1 MGPTG
6 VRRPVR
12 PASGWRPG
20 RAPAVLAAL
29 VIAIAGCASP
39 TPTPPPSA
47 SSAATSPVPASTA
60 SAQPSLPAPTAS
72 PSGDPGA
79 WTPVEPSGLPQPA
92 TLVPTQMGGDTVART
107 TAFVLTSLSAST
119 SIELARRVVA
129 TPAVEFSVAGASDG
143 SAVLTPTVPLTPSTR
158 YRLSLVRADG
168 TVEASWLA
176 TASGPLRIASSIPG
190 DQATGVPL
198 NAGVEISFDQAGVTG
213 PALASHFSIS
223 PTVRGRFEAKGRS
236 VVFIPSA
243 ALKKAT
249 LYTVTISK
257 GLTVAGTGEQ
267 LERDQVIRFETG
279 GAPAANVWMRLPDAL
294 VDATP
299 RERASFAVDVSVHE
313 GNKMPTTIAVTAHR
327 LAGFD
332 AAVAAWRAI
341 SRTPEWTA
349 TGSKGPVAT
358 TGLTRVVSASLRL
371 HELQTGGQWVQLPRA
386 LASGWYI
393 VTARAGNYTRQLVLQ
408 VTDTATYSLV
418 TSTKTVVWVNDL
430 QTRQAVAGAT
440 ATLEGSTL
448 AGSTDANGLLQ
459 AVTPA
464 SVTDMRASTLAD
476 QPAEPLLVVTRG
488 GAKTF
493 RPIEHTSVC
502 AGCWS
507 DWRTAASGDTWW
519 SLLDTDRT
527 QYRQTDT
534 LHAFGVVRQRSTGT
548 APKQVSIALVAGYE
562 DDAHPIATASA
573 TADSRGMYSASLKFA
588 DLPTGQYRITAAVGD
603 ERVGETWVDVAIIR
617 KPAYTLSVT
626 TDRHAIITGQR
637 VKASVAAAFFD
648 GTPVAGVGL
657 TVGNADSGGV
667 VRTSTN
673 ASGQASGTIRLKQT
687 EDQNAVVSIDAT
699 PRLPEEAE
707 VAASSAVMVFA
718 GSAYIT
724 LDATAGKS
732 VVEVK
737 GAVNSVAFSRYEAA
751 GASFDT
757 VDPRGDPRAGA
768 AVELTVVAHTYVTR
782 QVGTAYNFITKQ
794 VEPKYEVTNRD
805 ITISHRTVRTAANGS
820 FRITAP
826 LRADAYGYAVEAVY
840 RDEAGRRIATSAWAQ
855 GFGVDATGDEAM
867 LMSTDGHADTH
878 EYAVGDTIGVK
889 FVGGAGQVGTPR
901 YLYTTLRQGLQ
912 SATISSAPAFE
923 TVFTA
928 ESVPNLWIAAAR
940 FNGSGYD
947 VVANDYWVGIDPRTR
962 TLEVALTTDK
972 SRYQP
977 GETAKVSIRTV
988 DPSGRP
994 VAASVFVRAVDEK
1007 LYAIGAADDE
1017 DPVRALYAPVSDGII
1032 GAAQSH
1038 TSPQHH
1044 YGQGGDTTGGGGDA
1058 GRSDFRDWL
1067 IAKVVQTDADGRG
1080 SVAIPL
1086 SDDLTSWR
1094 VVATA
1099 VDAKLNAGM
1108 AQANL
1113 AVGLPFFVDAVL
1125 APEYLSTD
1133 RPVLRVRSFG
1143 RQLPTGTHVTFT
1155 VSSDTLPLSAT
1166 TLTADAFASAYLT
1179 LPALTVGEQK
1189 LSIAA
1194 RAVVNGKTVSD
1205 AMVRTFTVV
1214 DHRATQMRTTRTV
1227 LTGATPV
1234 SAGTGMTQVV
1244 LVDAGRGRVIPVL
1257 EELAWPGGTSRAD
1270 EELAS
1275 ALANRVLKTEF
1286 SLPSVFEPDPAALST
1301 FATESGLAIVSWGSG
1316 DLDLTVLAAITHDPR
1331 LPRDAVASLIDDVAT
1346 DTHQSRAR
1354 RMLALAGQAAL
1365 GEPVLAQIR
1374 QAATA
1379 ADLTVEEQVDI
1390 ALAAFVT
1397 GDEALAGRLEQ
1408 QILAQHAVR
1417 RGGEVKL
1424 VLDGKSGP
1432 DATVL
1437 TARLAIVAAS
1447 LGDQVAADMDAWVA
1461 AHPSS
1466 TTLVVLERAL
1476 AASGWARRVPS
1487 ATAVA
1492 ALTVDGSRRD
1502 VTIDRGAAV
1511 QVQLTPAQAA
1521 TARVEPVSGP
1531 VLMVQTWDAG
1541 LTPSSLT
1548 APAGVTVTRTV
1559 SPSGAIGATDTLV
1572 VTYRV
1577 TLPRGERDHCW
1588 RLVDFVPSGL
1598 APVAWYGNAEMG
1610 RGMLSPTVIDGQRV
1624 EFCAGDIH
1632 YPTQS
1637 LRYLARVVTPGTFT
1651 WEPAVL
1657 QSTMDP
1663 KDGVIVPA
1671 TTITIRTPRG

>member
-1 MGPTG
+1 M
-6 VRRPVR
+6 
-12 PASGWRPG
+12 
-20 RAPAVLAAL
+20 
-29 VIAIAGCASP
+29 
-39 TPTPPPSA
+39 
-47 SSAATSPVPASTA
+47 
-60 SAQPSLPAPTAS
+60 
-72 PSGDPGA
+72 
-79 WTPVEPSGLPQPA
+79 EPSGLPQPA
-92 TLVPTQMGGDTVART
+92 TLVPTQTGGDTVART
-107 TAFVLTSLSAST
+107 TAFVLTSLTASS

-129 TPAVEFSVAGASDG
+129 TPAVEFSVTGASDG
-143 SAVLTPTVPLTPSTR
+143 SAVLTPAVPLTASTR
-158 YRLSLVRADG
+158 YRLSLVRTDG

-176 TASGPLRIASSIPG
+176 TASGPLHVTSSIPG
-190 DQATGVPL
+190 DQATAVPVT
-198 NAGVEISFDQAGVTG
+198 AGIEISFDQAGVTAA
-213 PALASHFSIS
+213 ALASHFSIS

-267 LERDQVIRFETG
+267 LERDEVIRFETG
-279 GAPAANVWMRLPDAL
+279 GAAQATVWLRLPDRL

-299 RERASFAVDVSVHE
+299 RERASIAVDVSVHE
-313 GNKMPTTIAVTAHR
+313 GHKMPTTVAVTAHR

-332 AAVAAWRAI
+332 AAVLAWRAI

-349 TGSKGPVAT
+349 IGSKEPVAT
-358 TGLTRVVSASLRL
+358 AGLTRVVSANLRL
-371 HELQTGGQWVQLPRA
+371 NELLSGSQWVQLPKA
-386 LASGWYI
+386 LPLGWYI
-393 VTARAGNYTRQLVLQ
+393 VTARAGNYARQLVLQ

-418 TSTKTVVWVNDL
+418 TTTKTVVWVNDL
-430 QTRQAVAGAT
+430 RTRLAVAGAT
-440 ATLEGSTL
+440 ATLDGSAL
-448 AGSTDANGLLQ
+448 AGSTDAHGLLK
-459 AVTPA
+459 ADTPA
-464 SVTDMRASTLAD
+464 SVIEAAGSTLVG
-476 QPAEPLLVVTRG
+476 QPLEPLLIVSRD

-493 RPIEHTSVC
+493 RPIEHASVC

-507 DWRTAASGDTWW
+507 DWRLGQSVDAWW

-534 LHAFGVVRQRSTGT
+534 LNAFGVIRQRATGS

-562 DDAHPIATASA
+562 DDAHPIATVVA
-573 TADSRGMYSASLKFA
+573 TADSRGMYRASLRFT
-588 DLPTGQYRITAAVGD
+588 DLPTGQYRVTATVGD
-603 ERVGETWVDVAIIR
+603 ERVGETWVDITIIR

-637 VKASVAAAFFD
+637 VKATVAAAFFD

-657 TVGNADSGGV
+657 TVGNADTGGA
-667 VRTSTN
+667 VRATTD
-673 ASGQASGTIRLKQT
+673 ASGQATATVPLKQT
-687 EDQNAVVSIDAT
+687 EDQKATVAVDAT

-707 VAASSAVMVFA
+707 LGASSPVVVFA

-751 GASFDT
+751 GAAIDT
-757 VDPRGDPRAGA
+757 VDPRGAPRAAA
-768 AVELTVVAHTYVTR
+768 AVELTLVAHTYVAR

-805 ITISHRTVRTAANGS
+805 ITLSHRTVRTAADGS
-820 FRITAP
+820 FRISAP
-826 LRADAYGYAVEAVY
+826 LRADAYGYQVEAVY

-855 GFGVDATGDEAM
+855 GFGIDVTGDEAM

-889 FVGGAGQVGTPR
+889 FVGGAAQPAADR
-901 YLYTTLRQGLQ
+901 YLYTILRQGLQ
-912 SATISSAPAFE
+912 SATISSGPAFE
-923 TVFTA
+923 TVFAA
-928 ESVPNLWIAAAR
+928 ESVPNLWIGAVR
-940 FNGSGYD
+940 FNGNGYD
-947 VVANDYWVGIDPRTR
+947 VVANDYWVGIDPKTR
-962 TLEVALTTDK
+962 TLEVTLTADK

-977 GETAKVSIRTV
+977 GETAKVGVRTL

-994 VAASVFVRAVDEK
+994 VAASVFIRAVDEK

-1017 DPVRALYAPVSDGII
+1017 DPVRALYTSVSDGII

-1038 TSPQHH
+1038 TTPQHH
-1044 YGQGGDTTGGGGDA
+1044 YGQGGDTTGGGDG
-1058 GRSDFRDWL
+1058 GRTDFRDWL
-1067 IAKVVQTDADGRG
+1067 IAKIVQTDADGRG
-1080 SVAIPL
+1080 SVTIPL

-1108 AQANL
+1108 ARADL

-1125 APEYLSTD
+1125 APQYLASD

-1143 RQLPTGTHVTFT
+1143 RQLPAGTHVTFT

-1166 TLTADAFASAYLT
+1166 TLTADAFASAYLS
-1179 LPALTVGEQK
+1179 LPKLAVGEQK

-1194 RAVVNGKTVSD
+1194 RAVVNGTTVSD
-1205 AMVRTFTVV
+1205 AMVRTFAVV
-1214 DHRATQMRTTRTV
+1214 DHRATQMRTTRTA

-1234 SAGTGMTQVV
+1234 SVGTGMTQVV

-1286 SLPSVFEPDPAALST
+1286 SLPPVVEPDPAGLST
-1301 FATESGLAIVSWGSG
+1301 YATDSGLAIVSWGSG
-1316 DLDLTVLAAITHDPR
+1316 QLDLTVLAAITHDPR
-1331 LPRDAVASLIDDVAT
+1331 LPLDTVASLIDDVAT
-1346 DTHQSRAR
+1346 DVHQSRAR

-1374 QAATA
+1374 QAAAA
-1379 ADLTVEEQVDI
+1379 ADLTVEEQVNI
-1390 ALAAFVT
+1390 ALAALVA

-1417 RGGEVKL
+1417 RGSEVKL

-1447 LGDQVAADMDAWVA
+1447 LGDQVAADMDAWIA
-1461 AHPSS
+1461 SHPSA

-1476 AASGWARRVPS
+1476 AASGWARRVSS

-1521 TARVEPVSGP
+1521 AARAEPVSGS

-1541 LTPSSLT
+1541 LSPSSLK
-1548 APAGVTVTRTV
+1548 APAGVSVTRTV
-1559 SPSGAIGATDTLV
+1559 SPAGAIGATDTVV

-1577 TLPRGERDHCW
+1577 TLPRAERDHCW

-1598 APVAWYGNAEMG
+1598 APVAWYGNPDTA

-1624 EFCAGDIH
+1624 EFCAGDIA

-1657 QSTMDP
+1657 QSTIDP
-1663 KDGVIVPA
+1663 KDGLTIPA
-1671 TTITIRTPRG
+1671 TSITIQTPRG